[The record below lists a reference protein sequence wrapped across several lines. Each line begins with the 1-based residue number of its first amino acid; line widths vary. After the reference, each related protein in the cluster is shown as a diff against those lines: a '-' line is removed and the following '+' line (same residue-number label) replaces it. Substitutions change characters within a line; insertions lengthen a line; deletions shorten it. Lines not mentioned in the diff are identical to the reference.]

1 MGFTLVDASDQSLLA
16 TLADGIAVELDDPDG
31 GDYAIRAD
39 VELSSSIGS
48 VHLELTGAKSHTQ
61 TENVAPYSLYGD
73 GGDNALN
80 GEALPVGSYLLQA
93 TAYSG
98 RNKGGDDLGTLSV
111 SFTVAETPDPA
122 DLAPTILTALVEGG
136 GVSLSWNAPAEDADD
151 VTGYRIER
159 ALGEGEFAELVSDT
173 ESTDTAYTDT
183 TGEPGQ
189 SYRYRVAALR
199 GSDRSDWSAEG
210 SGTLPPDSKQ
220 LRPSIRYIQLNPDGP
235 GVFML
240 WDAPPVDAE
249 SVTGYQV
256 LRRQPSTGSSAFD
269 IIVEHTL
276 STVTSYTDT
285 TAEAGQTYL
294 YRVKAWRGDTL
305 SRWSSFERVPLPAVP
320 TPSPEQVAANKAPY
334 SLTNTLT
341 GSGVVLSWEAPVDSD
356 GITGYELRKSHDD
369 EVGDYTTSTAQT
381 SSTQTSHTIAR
392 SEFQTDVVYEFR
404 VRAVRGAQT
413 SDWSNGVLVEI
424 TSAGSSTGPQGAG
437 EQLWSAD
444 LTVGEAD
451 SGSKGYDRSIGSLS
465 ATTVTIDDETLTIA
479 SLTYD
484 PSTSK
489 LSLKGATSSDD
500 TNIAIA
506 AKLKSLDEPY
516 SYILKLRDEEFD
528 FADATSALSV
538 NLDGTPGDVTFAWSS
553 ASLDW
558 SDEDEVEASI
568 RKVFRAAA
576 LTVAAAPRQASVTAW
591 FSRSVGDNGL
601 KLRYRPDGDGAWSVQ
616 NVATTTGLTQAF
628 IAVGGLEPGTDY
640 QAQLAPDDDFN
651 HAYTLSITWT
661 TTSLVPDLHT
671 NLNFAP
677 QIGGTDNNR
686 LILWEA
692 ELTVDASGDFG
703 DDVNDAMPGSG
714 NGTLSLFQRHLP
726 VGRTWAGFEE
736 RLWQTD
742 GDWRMNVHQTARRG
756 SLTDPSDDTVE
767 RLTFT
772 DNRLGHN
779 IGFLVVNG
787 GELRFALNIGRD
799 EGLRAHIFGSSEEAN
814 RTSCGPLRLGNR
826 CDVTFNWILKIGTQE
841 FDPSNSTKTHIT
853 RLIKSQRTGGG
864 GWALEYA
871 PHPDYDVHTWTNTGL
886 DWDHGEKVTVRL
898 LRMPTNR
905 VTSVTLADADPVH
918 NQQNRVTITA
928 QLENPAP
935 GGTLYLHA
943 RPLYMGGRY
952 YKHMFDGLW
961 ETVATAQIA
970 ANAASHSFT
979 VDRDDFLDA
988 GLAQVDLAQAQV
1000 TFNNYNDPTRLEFE
1014 REFIEKFSLGAC
1026 VRAVDPIEGNPASG
1040 RQTDRNC
1047 DD

>member
-1 MGFTLVDASDQSLLA
+1 MA
-16 TLADGIAVELDDPDG
+16 
-31 GDYAIRAD
+31 
-39 VELSSSIGS
+39 
-48 VHLELTGAKSHTQ
+48 
-61 TENVAPYSLYGD
+61 
-73 GGDNALN
+73 
-80 GEALPVGSYLLQA
+80 EA
-93 TAYSG
+93 
-98 RNKGGDDLGTLSV
+98 
-111 SFTVAETPDPA
+111 PDPA
-122 DLAPTILTALVEGG
+122 DLVPTILTVLVEDG
-136 GVSLSWNAPAEDADD
+136 GVSLSWNAPAKDADD

-159 ALGEGEFAELVSDT
+159 ALSEGEFSELVSDT
-173 ESTDTAYTDT
+173 DSTGTAYTDT
-183 TGEPGQ
+183 TGEAGQ

-199 GSDRSDWSAEG
+199 GSDRSDWSAAG
-210 SGTLPPDSKQ
+210 SVTLPPDSKQ
-220 LRPSIRYIQLNPDGP
+220 LRPSIRYIKLNPDGP

-240 WDAPPVDAE
+240 WEAPPVDAE

-256 LRRQPSTGSSAFD
+256 LRRQPSTGNSGFD
-269 IIVEHTL
+269 IIVENTL
-276 STVTSYTDT
+276 ITETSYTDT

-294 YRVKAWRGDTL
+294 YRVRAWRGDTL

-320 TPSPEQVAANKAPY
+320 TPSPEQVAANRAPY

-341 GSGVVLSWEAPVDSD
+341 DSGVVLSWEEPVDSD
-356 GITGYELRKSHDD
+356 GITGYEIRKSFDN
-369 EVGDYTTSTAQT
+369 ESGDYTAST
-381 SSTQTSHTIAR
+381 TQITPTETSHTIAR

-404 VRAVRGAQT
+404 VRAVRGAQH
-413 SDWSNGVLVEI
+413 SDWSNAVLVEI

-451 SGSKGYDRSIGSLS
+451 SGSKGYDSSIGSLS

-484 PSTSK
+484 PAKST

-500 TNIAIA
+500 ANIAIA
-506 AKLKSLDEPY
+506 VKLKSLDEPY
-516 SYILKLRDEEFD
+516 SYILKLGDEEFD
-528 FADATSALSV
+528 FADATPALSV
-538 NLDGTPGDVTFAWSS
+538 NLGETPGDVTFAWSG

-568 RKVFRAAA
+568 HKVFRLAH
-576 LTVAAAPRQASVTAW
+576 LTVAAAPRQASVGAW
-591 FSRSVGDNGL
+591 FSRSVGDNDL

-616 NVATTTGLTQAF
+616 NVATTSGLTQAF
-628 IAVGGLEPGTDY
+628 IAVGGLEPGTGY

-651 HAYTLSITWT
+651 HAYTLSTTWT
-661 TTSLVPDLHT
+661 TTSLVPDPG
-671 NLNFAP
+671 FSP
-677 QIGGTDNNR
+677 QMGGTDNGR

-692 ELTVDASGDFG
+692 ELTVDTSGDFG
-703 DDVNDAMPGSG
+703 DDVNNARPGIG
-714 NGTLSLFQRHLP
+714 NATLSLFERHLP

-736 RLWQTD
+736 RLWQTE
-742 GDWRMNVHQTARRG
+742 GDWRKNEHQTARRG

-772 DNRLGHN
+772 DNSLGHN

-787 GELRFALNIGRD
+787 GELRFALNIGHD
-799 EGLRAHIFGSSEEAN
+799 EGLSAQIFDSSYEES
-814 RTSCGPLRLGNR
+814 RTSCGPVRLGNR

-853 RLIKSQRTGGG
+853 KLKKVLTPGGG
-864 GWALEYA
+864 GWGLDNA
-871 PHPDYDVHTWTNTGL
+871 PYPDYDVHTWTNTGL
-886 DWDHGEKVTVRL
+886 DWDHGDTVTVKL

-952 YKHMFDGLW
+952 YRNMFDGLW
-961 ETVATAQIA
+961 ETVATAQIP

-988 GLAQVDLAQAQV
+988 GLDQVDLVQAQV
-1000 TFNNYNDPTRLEFE
+1000 TFNNYNDPTRLEFK
-1014 REFIEKFSLGAC
+1014 REFIKKFSLGAC
-1026 VRAVDPIEGNPASG
+1026 VRAVDPIPGNPASG
-1040 RQTDRNC
+1040 RPTDRNC